1 MTGISLRPSFLTQR
15 QIHQTEYPY
24 HITTVTAD
32 RAPVF
37 ENSQFALIVHETIRT
52 SCVLKGFDLIAHAIN
67 PDHIHLMVWKYK
79 KSTND
84 GLITRVREPALGQ
97 NTIESTCRIFTQRAF
112 SKARGDRTSADIS
125 HLMQSI
131 KGTFSRFIHQGRLWQ
146 PRFFS
151 RIVQSEDQFNSTL
164 QYIALNHRKHQ
175 LPEQYSVSPY
185 VYIAPEYYVP
195 EEKVFTES

>member
-1 MTGISLRPSFLTQR
+1 MLLYPSFLTQR

-37 ENSQFALIVHETIRT
+37 ENSHFALILHEIIHT
-52 SCVLKGFDLIAHAIN
+52 SCALKRFDLIAHAIN
-67 PDHIHLMVWKYK
+67 PDHIHLMVCKYK
-79 KSTND
+79 KSTSN
-84 GLITRVREPALGQ
+84 GLMARVREPALGQ
-97 NTIESTCRIFTQRAF
+97 NTIESICRIFTQRAF
-112 SKARGDRTSADIS
+112 SKTRDRGTSTDIS

-151 RIVQSEDQFNSTL
+151 RIVQSEDQFNNTL

-175 LPEQYSVSPY
+175 LPEQYSASPH

-195 EEKVFTES
+195 EEKVSTKS